1 MRNSMNEENIS
12 NNKWT
17 MQQLHEAQ
25 NYAENIVSTI
35 REPLLVLDSNLRI
48 ISANPSFNRVFST
61 TSDET
66 QGKLIYEVGN
76 GEWNIPALRDLLENI
91 LPKNTSFENYE
102 VDHEFTNL
110 GRRIMLLNAR
120 RIHDEGSQTQK
131 ILLAID
137 DVTERKQAEEKI
149 NILNASLVQRAT
161 ELEAAN
167 KELESFSYSVSHD
180 LRAPLRSIDGFSQAV
195 IEDYSGK
202 LDPDGLEYLE
212 RIRASSQD
220 MTQLID
226 DILDLS
232 RITRTEIHLSK
243 VNLSKLAQEVTIELK
258 RLYPDRHVDFI
269 ITSGLE
275 AYGDSHLLKLVFDNL
290 LDNAF
295 KFTGKRALGKVE
307 FGAIQYNGEQAY
319 FVRDNGAGFDMAHVD
334 NLFKPFQRLHSKEEF
349 PGTGIGLASVLNI
362 VRRLGGKVWAE
373 GQEDKGAT
381 FYFTLQQIS
390 PV

>member
-48 ISANPSFNRVFST
+48 ISANPSFYRVFST

-110 GRRIMLLNAR
+110 GRRIMLLNPR

>member
-1 MRNSMNEENIS
+1 MNEENIS

-48 ISANPSFNRVFST
+48 ISANPSFYRVFST

>member
-1 MRNSMNEENIS
+1 MKENNIGK
-12 NNKWT
+12 NKPT
-17 MQQLHEAQ
+17 LRQLREAQ
-25 NYAENIVSTI
+25 DYAENIVSTI

-48 ISANPSFNRVFST
+48 ISANPSFYQVFST

-76 GEWNIPALRDLLENI
+76 GEWNIPALQDLLENI

-120 RIHDEGSQTQK
+120 RIHDERQQTQK

-137 DVTERKQAEEKI
+137 DITGRKQAEEKI
-149 NILNASLVQRAT
+149 KSLNAALVQHAT
-161 ELEAAN
+161 ELEAVN

-180 LRAPLRSIDGFSQAV
+180 LRAPLRSIDGYSQIV
-195 IEDYSGK
+195 LEDYSGK
-202 LDPDGLEYLE
+202 LDRDGLEYLE

-220 MTQLID
+220 MAQLID
-226 DILDLS
+226 DILNLS
-232 RITRTEIHLSK
+232 RITRTEIHLDK
-243 VNLSKLAQEVTIELK
+243 VNLSKLAQEVTLELK
-258 RLYPDRHVDFI
+258 KQNPNRMVEFI
-269 ITSGLE
+269 IAPGLE
-275 AYGDSHLLKLVFDNL
+275 GYGDIHLLKLVFDNL
-290 LDNAF
+290 LGNAF
-295 KFTGKRALGKVE
+295 KFTGKRTLGKIE
-307 FGAIQYNGEQAY
+307 FGVTQYNGEQAY
-319 FVRDNGAGFDMAHVD
+319 FVRDNGAGFDMAHID
-334 NLFKPFQRLHSKEEF
+334 KLFKPFQRLHSKEDF

-381 FYFTLQQIS
+381 FYFTLQQIPS
-390 PV
+390 F

>member
-48 ISANPSFNRVFST
+48 ISANPSFYRVFST

>member
-1 MRNSMNEENIS
+1 MNEENIS

-25 NYAENIVSTI
+25 NYAENIVSTM

-48 ISANPSFNRVFST
+48 ISANPSFYRVFST